1 MAVATRPQAPS
12 ASPAPGRRARRPSM
26 DKLVVQTIAVA
37 VAVLF
42 AGLVGSIIILAYG
55 ESPLFVYSTLWQFS
69 TSRPSDVARVLEQAT
84 PLIFSALAVSVAFKC
99 GMFNIGVEGQYIVGM
114 VTATA
119 AAVWLDLPAIIHLP
133 VVVLAATAGS
143 MIWAFV
149 PAVLKVKTGA
159 HEVVTTIMMN
169 GIAISLV
176 AWALLNPLRTSD
188 TGFVD
193 LRSDRFPES
202 AIMPPLAP
210 ALGLEGSGE
219 GQIPASAHLTWLFPL
234 ALVACAA
241 VWFLLYRTRLG
252 YEARAV
258 GASPGSA
265 EAGGISIGATQLKM
279 FLISGALAGF
289 VGLNYLLGDAGFF
302 GVNYETTLGF
312 TGIAVAFLGRNHP
325 VGIVL
330 AALLFGVLF
339 RGEDGVAIATDLPR
353 EITVILEGL
362 LILSVVVAYEIAR
375 RVQLRR
381 QAEVIREE
389 EGESRA
395 AA

>member
-1 MAVATRPQAPS
+1 MAVATRPEVPP
-12 ASPAPGRRARRPSM
+12 ASPFRERRVRRPWV
-26 DKLVVQTIAVA
+26 DKLVVQSVAVV

-55 ESPLFVYSTLWQFS
+55 ESPTFVYSTLWQFS
-69 TSRPSDVARVLEQAT
+69 TSRASDVARVLEQAT
-84 PLIFSALAVSVAFKC
+84 PLIYSALAVAVAFKC

-114 VTATA
+114 MTATM

-133 VVVLAATAGS
+133 IVVLAAMAGS
-143 MIWAFV
+143 MIWAFI
-149 PAVLKVKTGA
+149 PAILKVKTGA

-176 AWALLNPLRTSD
+176 AWGLLNPLRTSD

-193 LRSDRFPES
+193 LRSDRFPDS

-210 ALGLEGSGE
+210 ALGLEE
-219 GQIPASAHLTWLFPL
+219 QIPASAHLTWLFPL

-258 GASPGSA
+258 GSSPGSA

-325 VGIVL
+325 AGIVL
-330 AALLFGVLF
+330 AAVLFGVLF
-339 RGEDGVAIATDLPR
+339 RGEDGVAVATDLPR
-353 EITVILEGL
+353 EISVILEGL

-381 QAEVIREE
+381 QAEVIRQE

>member
-1 MAVATRPQAPS
+1 MALATRPEAPPMP
-12 ASPAPGRRARRPSM
+12 PAPERRLRRPWIDAM
-26 DKLVVQTIAVA
+26 VVQAVA
-37 VAVLF
+37 VVAAVAF
-42 AGLVGSIIILAYG
+42 TGLVGSAIILSYG
-55 ESPLFVYSTLWQFS
+55 ESPLFVYSTIWQFS
-69 TSRPSDVARVLEQAT
+69 TSRASDVARVLEQAT
-84 PLIFSALAVSVAFKC
+84 PLIFSALAVSVAFKA

-114 VTATA
+114 MTATM
-119 AAVWLDLPAIIHLP
+119 AAVWLDLPAVVHLP
-133 VVVLAATAGS
+133 VVVLAAMAGS

-149 PAVLKVKTGA
+149 PAILKVKTGA

-169 GIAISLV
+169 GISVSLV
-176 AWALLNPLRTSD
+176 AWALLNPLRTAD

-202 AIMPPLAP
+202 AVMPPLAP
-210 ALGLEGSGE
+210 ALGLED
-219 GQIPASAHLTWLFPL
+219 QIPSSAHLTWLFPL
-234 ALVACAA
+234 ALLACAA
-241 VWFLLYRTRLG
+241 VWFLLFRTRLG

-265 EAGGISIGATQLKM
+265 EAGGISIGATQLKV

-325 VGIVL
+325 VGIL
-330 AALLFGVLF
+330 LSALLFGVLF
-339 RGEDGVAIATDLPR
+339 RGEDGVAVATDLPR

-381 QAEVIREE
+381 QAEFIRQE
-389 EGESRA
+389 EGEARA

>member
-1 MAVATRPQAPS
+1 MAVATRPEAP
-12 ASPAPGRRARRPSM
+12 PVPPTPERRLRRPWVDAM
-26 DKLVVQTIAVA
+26 VVQAVA
-37 VAVLF
+37 VVAAVAF
-42 AGLVGSIIILAYG
+42 TGLVGSAIILAYG

-69 TSRPSDVARVLEQAT
+69 TSRASDVARVLEQAT
-84 PLIFSALAVSVAFKC
+84 PLIFSALAVAVAFKA

-114 VTATA
+114 MTATM
-119 AAVWLDLPAIIHLP
+119 AAVWLDLPAAVHLP
-133 VVVLAATAGS
+133 LVVLAAMAGS
-143 MIWAFV
+143 MTWAFV
-149 PAVLKVKTGA
+149 PAILKVKTGA

-176 AWALLNPLRTSD
+176 AWALLNPLRTGD
-188 TGFVD
+188 TGLVD

-202 AIMPPLAP
+202 AIIPPLAP
-210 ALGLEGSGE
+210 ALGLED
-219 GQIPASAHLTWLFPL
+219 QIPGSAHLTWLFPL
-234 ALVACAA
+234 ALLACAA
-241 VWFLLYRTRLG
+241 VWFLLFRTRLG

-258 GASPGSA
+258 GSSPGSA
-265 EAGGISIGATQLKM
+265 EAGGISIGAIQLKV

-289 VGLNYLLGDAGFF
+289 VGLNYLLGDAGFL

-325 VGIVL
+325 VGIIL
-330 AALLFGVLF
+330 SALLFGILF
-339 RGEDGVAIATDLPR
+339 RGEDGVAVATDLPR

-375 RVQLRR
+375 RVRLRR
-381 QAEVIREE
+381 QAEIIRKE
-389 EGESRA
+389 EGEARA

>member
-1 MAVATRPQAPS
+1 MAVETRPQ
-12 ASPAPGRRARRPSM
+12 PAPAPAARTRRTRRPWV
-26 DKLVVQTIAVA
+26 DAFLIQAIAVGA
-37 VAVLF
+37 AVLF
-42 AGLVGSIIILAYG
+42 TGLVGALIIVAYG
-55 ESPLFVYSTLWQFS
+55 ESPLFVYSTLWNFS
-69 TSRPSDVARVLEQAT
+69 TSSPSDVARVLEQAT
-84 PLIFSALAVSVAFKC
+84 PLIFSALAVAVAFKC
-99 GMFNIGVEGQYIVGM
+99 GLFNIGVEGQYIVGM
-114 VTATA
+114 MTATM
-119 AAVWLDLPAIIHLP
+119 AAVWVDLPAVLHLP
-133 VVVLAATAGS
+133 LVVLAAMAGS
-143 MIWAFV
+143 TAWAFV
-149 PAVLKVKTGA
+149 PAILKVKTGA

-202 AIMPPLAP
+202 ALMPPLAP
-210 ALGLEGSGE
+210 ALGLEE
-219 GQIPASAHLTWLFPL
+219 QIPASAHLTWLFPL
-234 ALVACAA
+234 ALLACVA

-258 GASPGSA
+258 GTSPGAA

-330 AALLFGVLF
+330 SALLFGVLF
-339 RGEDGVAIATDLPR
+339 RGEDGVAVATDLPR

-375 RVQLRR
+375 RVRLRR
-381 QAEVIREE
+381 EAEVRREE
-389 EGESRA
+389 ETEGGARA

>member
-1 MAVATRPQAPS
+1 MAVATRPEAP
-12 ASPAPGRRARRPSM
+12 PVPPTPERRLRRPWVDAM
-26 DKLVVQTIAVA
+26 VVQTVA
-37 VAVLF
+37 VVAAMAF
-42 AGLVGSIIILAYG
+42 TGLVGSAIILAYG

-69 TSRPSDVARVLEQAT
+69 TSRASDVARVLEQAT
-84 PLIFSALAVSVAFKC
+84 PLIFAALAVAVAFKA

-114 VTATA
+114 MTATM
-119 AAVWLDLPAIIHLP
+119 AAVWLDLPAAVHLP
-133 VVVLAATAGS
+133 LVVLAAMAGS

-149 PAVLKVKTGA
+149 PAILKVKTGA

-176 AWALLNPLRTSD
+176 AWALLNPLRTGD
-188 TGFVD
+188 TGLVD

-202 AIMPPLAP
+202 AIIPPLAP
-210 ALGLEGSGE
+210 ALGLED
-219 GQIPASAHLTWLFPL
+219 QIPGSAHLTWLFPL
-234 ALVACAA
+234 ALLACAA
-241 VWFLLYRTRLG
+241 VWFLLFRTRLG

-258 GASPGSA
+258 GSSPGSA
-265 EAGGISIGATQLKM
+265 EAGGISIGAIQLKV

-289 VGLNYLLGDAGFF
+289 VGLNYLLGDAGFL

-330 AALLFGVLF
+330 SALLFGILF
-339 RGEDGVAIATDLPR
+339 RGEDGVAVATDLPR

-375 RVQLRR
+375 RVRLRR
-381 QAEVIREE
+381 QAEIIRKE
-389 EGESRA
+389 EGEARA

>member
-1 MAVATRPQAPS
+1 
-12 ASPAPGRRARRPSM
+12 
-26 DKLVVQTIAVA
+26 
-37 VAVLF
+37 
-42 AGLVGSIIILAYG
+42 
-55 ESPLFVYSTLWQFS
+55 
-69 TSRPSDVARVLEQAT
+69 
-84 PLIFSALAVSVAFKC
+84 
-99 GMFNIGVEGQYIVGM
+99 
-114 VTATA
+114 
-119 AAVWLDLPAIIHLP
+119 
-133 VVVLAATAGS
+133 

-149 PAVLKVKTGA
+149 PAILKVKTGA

-176 AWALLNPLRTSD
+176 AWALLNPLRTGD
-188 TGFVD
+188 TGLVD

-202 AIMPPLAP
+202 AIIPPLAP
-210 ALGLEGSGE
+210 ALGLED
-219 GQIPASAHLTWLFPL
+219 QIPGSAHLTWLFPL
-234 ALVACAA
+234 ALLACAA
-241 VWFLLYRTRLG
+241 VWFLLFRTRLG

-258 GASPGSA
+258 GSSPGSA
-265 EAGGISIGATQLKM
+265 EAGGISIGAIQLKV

-289 VGLNYLLGDAGFF
+289 VGLNYLLGDAGFL

-330 AALLFGVLF
+330 SALLFGILF
-339 RGEDGVAIATDLPR
+339 RGEDGVAVATDLPR

-375 RVQLRR
+375 RVRLRR
-381 QAEVIREE
+381 QAEIIRKE
-389 EGESRA
+389 EGEARA

>member
-1 MAVATRPQAPS
+1 MAVATRPEVP
-12 ASPAPGRRARRPSM
+12 PAPPVPEMRARRPWV
-26 DKLVVQTIAVA
+26 DKLVVQSVA
-37 VAVLF
+37 VVAAVLF

-55 ESPLFVYSTLWQFS
+55 ESPTFVYSTLWQFS
-69 TSRPSDVARVLEQAT
+69 TSRVSDVARVLEQAT
-84 PLIFSALAVSVAFKC
+84 PLIFSALAVAVAFKA

-114 VTATA
+114 MTGSM

-133 VVVLAATAGS
+133 VVVLAAMAGS
-143 MIWAFV
+143 MVWAFI
-149 PAVLKVKTGA
+149 PAILKVKTGA

-202 AIMPPLAP
+202 ALMPPLAP
-210 ALGLEGSGE
+210 ALGLEE
-219 GQIPASAHLTWLFPL
+219 QIPSSANLTWLFPL
-234 ALVACAA
+234 ALVACAV

-258 GASPGSA
+258 GTSPGSA
-265 EAGGISIGATQLKM
+265 EAGGISIGGVQLKV

-325 VGIVL
+325 LGIVL
-330 AALLFGVLF
+330 AAILFGILF
-339 RGEDGVAIATDLPR
+339 RGEDGVAVATDLPR

-381 QAEVIREE
+381 QAEVIRQE

>member
-1 MAVATRPQAPS
+1 M
-12 ASPAPGRRARRPSM
+12 RARRPWV
-26 DKLVVQTIAVA
+26 DKLVVQSVA
-37 VAVLF
+37 VVAAVLF

-55 ESPLFVYSTLWQFS
+55 ESPTFVYSTLWQFS
-69 TSRPSDVARVLEQAT
+69 TSRVSDVARVLEQAT
-84 PLIFSALAVSVAFKC
+84 PLIFSALAVAVAFKA

-114 VTATA
+114 MTGSM

-133 VVVLAATAGS
+133 VVVLAAMAGS
-143 MIWAFV
+143 MVWAFI
-149 PAVLKVKTGA
+149 PAILKVKTGA

-202 AIMPPLAP
+202 ALMPPLAP
-210 ALGLEGSGE
+210 ALGLEE
-219 GQIPASAHLTWLFPL
+219 QIPSSANLTWLFPL
-234 ALVACAA
+234 ALVACAV

-258 GASPGSA
+258 GTSPGSA
-265 EAGGISIGATQLKM
+265 EAGGISIGGVQLKV

-325 VGIVL
+325 LGIVL
-330 AALLFGVLF
+330 AAILFGILF
-339 RGEDGVAIATDLPR
+339 RGEDGVAVATDLPR

-381 QAEVIREE
+381 QAEVIRQE